1 MAEQV
6 TNNSVNNSAKS
17 GAEPVRGGRT
27 VAPRVDIFETD
38 KDLVMYADV
47 PGVAPGGVD
56 LRFEDGE
63 LVLTAKVTAQD
74 GEPVVREFEPVD
86 FYRVFRVHETLD
98 ASKIEAEL
106 KNGVLTV
113 RLPKEAKHQPRQVT
127 VKSQA

>member
-6 TNNSVNNSAKS
+6 TNGSASV
-17 GAEPVRGGRT
+17 AEPVRGGRT

-38 KDLVMYADV
+38 NELVMHADV

-56 LRFEDGE
+56 LKFEDGE
-63 LVLTAKVTAQD
+63 LILSAKVSARE